1 MEPSKTY
8 LKQLMLFLIVLISV
22 TGCTT
27 RAIDYDQVGP
37 EDKLIIRFSHVTGE
51 DTPKGLAANR
61 FKELVEKRSN
71 GKVEVQVFPNS
82 TLLSD
87 EEELEELKRGGVQ
100 IIAPAISKLS
110 HIIPEVQY
118 FDLPYIFNSQEEVW
132 QAVEGPIG
140 QEISQLLELEGY
152 RLLAV
157 WDNSFKQITNNE
169 KPIREPQDFKDL
181 HFRIMDSRAL
191 AKQFEVVGAKSTVVP
206 FHQLYTS
213 LEKGQVQGEENTL
226 SNIYNRK
233 LYKTQKYITK
243 SDHGYLGYLVLTNQ
257 EFWDPIPDDIK
268 KMLEQT
274 LQEVTEWE
282 RNLAIKINE
291 EHYQHIKQQPGVE
304 VIELSPKEK
313 QQWKEAF
320 HSTYGWY
327 SDNIRQINMGEEE

>member
-1 MEPSKTY
+1 MELSKIFS
-8 LKQLMLFLIVLISV
+8 KFILFLIILISV

-27 RAIDYDQVGP
+27 TRATDYDQVGP

-118 FDLPYIFNSQEEVW
+118 FDLPYIFNTQEDVW
-132 QAVEGPIG
+132 KASEGQIG
-140 QEISQLLELEGY
+140 QDISRLLEKEGY

-157 WDNSFKQITNNE
+157 WDNGFKQVTNNE
-169 KPIREPQDFKDL
+169 KSIRTPQDFEDL
-181 HFRIMDSRAL
+181 NFRIMDSEAL
-191 AKQFEVVGAKSTVVP
+191 AKQFEAVGAESTVVP
-206 FHQLYTS
+206 FHELYTS
-213 LEKGQVQGEENTL
+213 LEKGDVQGEENTL

-243 SDHGYLGYLVLTNQ
+243 SDHGYLGYFVLTNQ
-257 EFWDPIPDDIK
+257 EFWDSIPSDTK

-274 LQEVTEWE
+274 LREVTKWE
-282 RNLAIKINE
+282 RDLAIKIND
-291 EHYQHIKQQPGVE
+291 EHFQQLKKQPGVE
-304 VIELSPKEK
+304 VIELSPNEK
-313 QQWKEAF
+313 KQWKNAF
-320 HSTYGWY
+320 QSTYSWY
-327 SDNIRQINMGEEE
+327 SDNVRQMNTEKE